1 MRILFVLITASALL
15 LSACAD
21 YQLHAKTAMW
31 YHDKGDF
38 KRALKEHESIS
49 PKKKDRILF
58 LLDRATIEHD
68 LGDHKASIRS
78 FAKAEELIERYG
90 RQPISKE
97 VGATLTNDNLLTY
110 TSSDF
115 ERLLLRAYQILNYA
129 AIGNIEDA
137 LVEVRRINTY
147 WSNLY
152 TPAEKRGYLGGPFV
166 KYLSGLVWEAAGK
179 VNDALIDYQV
189 VIKLRSPPRWIKED
203 ILRTSKGSGLAQRY
217 MEYSDKWKQQAAK
230 ASSGDGMLIVV
241 VEAGRSPEK
250 VSSEHQSA
258 LQVVP
263 VPVYRDRSGN
273 SQRMRVLVDGAP
285 GGETAILQD
294 VGEMARGSLDHDM
307 PAIIARAVAR
317 LVAKE
322 GAAVAV
328 GETVDRDLG
337 IFLGVALLATNQADT
352 RSWLTLP
359 ENFQVWR
366 GFVPAGRHEI
376 SLDFGP
382 RPAKYADVLKGR
394 TTLIIFRIL

>member
-1 MRILFVLITASALL
+1 MRASIVLFIAFALC

-31 YHDKGDF
+31 YHDKGNF
-38 KRALKEHESIS
+38 QKALSAHGEIN

-68 LGDHKASIRS
+68 AGDYKASIKS
-78 FAKAEELIERYG
+78 FQKAEELIERFG
-90 RQPISKE
+90 RQPITKE
-97 VGATLTNDNLLTY
+97 VGATFTNDNLLTY

-129 AIGNIEDA
+129 AVGNIEDS

-147 WSNLY
+147 WSELY
-152 TPAEKRGYLGGPFV
+152 TPAEKRGYLKGAFA
-166 KYLSGLVWEAAGK
+166 KYLSGLIWEAADK
-179 VNDALIDYQV
+179 ANDALIDYQV
-189 VIKLRSPPRWIKED
+189 VMKLRSPPRWIRED
-203 ILRTSKGSGLAQRY
+203 ILRTSKESGLKQRY
-217 MEYSDKWKQQAAK
+217 ADFSDKWDQQAAQT
-230 ASSGDGMLIVV
+230 SSGDGMLIVV

-250 VSSEHQSA
+250 VSSEYQSA
-258 LQVVP
+258 LQVIP

-273 SQRMRVLVDGAP
+273 SQKVRVLVDGVSQ
-285 GGETAILQD
+285 GETAILQD

-317 LVAKE
+317 LVVKE
-322 GAAVAV
+322 GSAVAV

-337 IFLGVALLATNQADT
+337 ILLGIALLATNQADT

-366 GFVPAGRHEI
+366 GFLPQGRHEI
-376 SLDFGP
+376 SLDFGS
-382 RPAKYADVLKGR
+382 RPAKYADVFKGR
-394 TTLIIFRIL
+394 TTLVIFRVL